1 MLPAQCC
8 DINNNTIAIILC
20 PCSLTIQIWL
30 CYQTGWMLG
39 KPLSHCHWR
48 LSSHDREMLAP
59 LPSREGLDHL
69 TMYQLLERPY
79 VMNRS
84 HQASSDTVC
93 LSQRQLDWA

>member
-1 MLPAQCC
+1 MF
-8 DINNNTIAIILC
+8 NTIAIFLVQHRYGCAIKL
-20 PCSLTIQIWL
+20 
-30 CYQTGWMLG
+30 TGWMLG